1 MSSFSNGIKSN
12 ENQYE
17 LRINLE
23 KMNYFP
29 GEIINAS
36 IQIISK
42 DNINL
47 NYNSLRISYFVKNV
61 EYWQNNMNIKESNE
75 QTPGGN
81 YINEKEGILNDKNN
95 YFENIILSKEEIISN
110 INKPFN
116 LVNNFRNN
124 EISIII
130 KIQLPKEMKPS
141 FEWYKNN
148 NTYCFARTILSI
160 HIPDLKLYSYNY
172 LFIKKPQPNSIN
184 SINIQKTLGKEAF
197 IFFWE
202 KDNIKF
208 DISSKKNCFAF
219 NDIFPIQINVDTSQ
233 LKSELISINLTFKRK
248 IKFMINGEQ
257 SVFLNTSDY
266 TEDLWE
272 EKVTLDK
279 KESTHNLK
287 FEIPISDKE
296 RTIIKKKINFNMD
309 FKLYNKKIL
318 TYLMPSYTGS
328 NIKCEYFL
336 KIKCIFA
343 RNNINVNEFMVNFE
357 LFHENNSFNEE
368 AINDIDSIFNE
379 INNKIMNENNS
390 NNKFNNYINSGYNF
404 SVPDEEMLK
413 RYYSNKSS
421 KTMNPYDT

>member
-1 MSSFSNGIKSN
+1 MSSFANEIKLN
-12 ENQYE
+12 ENPYE

-29 GEIINAS
+29 GEIFNAS

-47 NYNSLRISYFVKNV
+47 NFNSLRISYFVKNV
-61 EYWQNNMNIKESNE
+61 EYWQNNMNAKESSE
-75 QTPGGN
+75 LTPVEN
-81 YINEKEGILNDKNN
+81 NIKEKEGCLNDKNN
-95 YFENIILSKEEIISN
+95 YFENIILSKEETRTN
-110 INKPFN
+110 INKSFN

-124 EISIII
+124 EINIII
-130 KIQLPKEMKPS
+130 KIQLPEETKPS

-148 NTYCFARTILSI
+148 NTFCFARTILSI

-208 DISSKKNCFAF
+208 NIISQKDCFTF
-219 NDIFPIQINVDTSQ
+219 NDTCPIQLNVDTSQ

-272 EKVTLDK
+272 EKVILDK
-279 KESTHNLK
+279 KENIHNLK
-287 FEIPISDKE
+287 FEIPIKDKE
-296 RTIIKKKINFNMD
+296 RTIIKKKINFNID
-309 FKLYNKKIL
+309 LKFYNKNSL

-328 NIKCEYFL
+328 NIKCVYFL
-336 KIKCIFA
+336 KIKSIFTG
-343 RNNINVNEFMVNFE
+343 NNINVNEFMVNFE
-357 LFHENNSFNEE
+357 LFHENNSFNAE
-368 AINDIDSIFNE
+368 ALNDIVTIFTE
-379 INNKIMNENNS
+379 INNKIRDDNNI
-390 NNKFNNYINSGYNF
+390 NNKFNNYISSGYNY
-404 SVPDEEMLK
+404 SLPDEEMLK

-421 KTMNPYDT
+421 KTKNPYDT